1 MRHQRFDSSILQS
14 RALVAVV
21 CLAVAGACSGE
32 DTGGEGTPT
41 GAAGA
46 SGSGGSSG
54 GGPAAPDFTSGGSA
68 GTGAGGSAPVAAA
81 AGGPGFVGSSG
92 APGAAGVAGA
102 TGAAGS
108 DGGGGAAGAGGSDGG
123 GGAAGAGG
131 SDGDDG
137 DDGDDG
143 VNYTSDAQPILQAN
157 CSPCHSG
164 LSLGGHN
171 AASVY
176 ADAVRVAENMLD
188 EIESGDMP
196 PACDGDDPG
205 DPNCV
210 SEEDLEVLEQW
221 VDDDTPE

>member
-108 DGGGGAAGAGGSDGG
+108 DGGGGAAGAGGSDG
-123 GGAAGAGG
+123 
-131 SDGDDG
+131 DDG